1 MFSALPHQWRNSS
14 AKLRRKN
21 QEPKTLF
28 KLLTFFCFCAAPR
41 SGLPGLASRKRVQS
55 YALIPNPPNFLAR
68 KYAIKH
74 IFNIRL
80 QIVHRTKSPPQ
91 APNTLISRNINHKT
105 RQPRQN
111 AAPAAKKHRTP
122 IIPSEKKSATPKKN
136 PPPRKKLRPPRH
148 SPPNPLTFRNKSPAP
163 TNPPPQTPDKK
174 IRTPL
179 LYN

>member
-80 QIVHRTKSPPQ
+80 QIAHRTKSPPQ

-111 AAPAAKKHRTP
+111 AAPAAKKHRAP
-122 IIPSEKKSATPKKN
+122 IAPSEKKN
-136 PPPRKKLRPPRH
+136 PPPSKKLPPPRN
-148 SPPNPLTFRNKSPAP
+148 SPPHPLTLRNKSPAP

>member
-1 MFSALPHQWRNSS
+1 MYYFRICCHTCQCS
-14 AKLRRKN
+14 LRSRTSGGTARQSYGEKN

-55 YALIPNPPNFLAR
+55 YALIPNPPNFSAR

-80 QIVHRTKSPPQ
+80 QIVHRTESPPQ

-122 IIPSEKKSATPKKN
+122 IIPSEKKSATPKKT
-136 PPPRKKLRPPRH
+136 PA
-148 SPPNPLTFRNKSPAP
+148 AP
-163 TNPPPQTPDKK
+163 TLPAQPFNIP
-174 IRTPL
+174 
-179 LYN
+179 

>member
-80 QIVHRTKSPPQ
+80 QIAHRTKSPPQ

-111 AAPAAKKHRTP
+111 AAPAAKNTAH
-122 IIPSEKKSATPKKN
+122 PS
-136 PPPRKKLRPPRH
+136 PPPK
-148 SPPNPLTFRNKSPAP
+148 
-163 TNPPPQTPDKK
+163 KK
-174 IRTPL
+174 IRHLRKNSRRPETPPPTL
-179 LYN
+179 

>member
-80 QIVHRTKSPPQ
+80 QIVHRTESPPQ

-111 AAPAAKKHRTP
+111 AAPAAKNTAH
-122 IIPSEKKSATPKKN
+122 PSPPPKKKSATFEKTPAAPK
-136 PPPRKKLRPPRH
+136 L
-148 SPPNPLTFRNKSPAP
+148 PAQP
-163 TNPPPQTPDKK
+163 FNIP
-174 IRTPL
+174 
-179 LYN
+179 

>member
-55 YALIPNPPNFLAR
+55 YALVPNPPNFSAR

-80 QIVHRTKSPPQ
+80 QLTHHTESPPQ
-91 APNTLISRNINHKT
+91 APNALISRNINRKT
-105 RQPRQN
+105 RQSRQN
-111 AAPAAKKHRTP
+111 AAPRQKNTAHP
-122 IIPSEKKSATPKKN
+122 SLPSEKKSATLEKTPAA
-136 PPPRKKLRPPRH
+136 PALP
-148 SPPNPLTFRNKSPAP
+148 SPPFNIP
-163 TNPPPQTPDKK
+163 
-174 IRTPL
+174 
-179 LYN
+179 

>member
-55 YALIPNPPNFLAR
+55 YALIPNPPNFSAR

-105 RQPRQN
+105 SQPRQN
-111 AAPAAKKHRTP
+111 AAPAAKNTAH
-122 IIPSEKKSATPKKN
+122 PSPPPKKN
-136 PPPRKKLRPPRH
+136 PPPRKKLRPPRN
-148 SPPNPLTFRNKSPAP
+148 SPPNPLTFRNKSPAYP
-163 TNPPPQTPDKK
+163 TRLRKLP
-174 IRTPL
+174 IRKSERP
-179 LYN
+179 YYIINVRV

>member
-80 QIVHRTKSPPQ
+80 QITHPASSPPHTDK
-91 APNTLISRNINHKT
+91 ALIYRSIYHKT
-105 RQPRQN
+105 RQSRQN
-111 AAPAAKKHRTP
+111 YARAAKNTGP
-122 IIPSEKKSATPKKN
+122 PSPPPKKIRH
-136 PPPRKKLRPPRH
+136 PRKKLPH
-148 SPPNPLTFRNKSPAP
+148 PPNSPAP
-163 TNPPPQTPDKK
+163 PFNTP
-174 IRTPL
+174 
-179 LYN
+179 

>member
-14 AKLRRKN
+14 AKLRQKN

-55 YALIPNPPNFLAR
+55 YTLIPNPPNFLAR

-80 QIVHRTKSPPQ
+80 QITDHTESPPQ

-111 AAPAAKKHRTP
+111 AAPAAKKTPRTHRP
-122 IIPSEKKSATPKKN
+122 
-136 PPPRKKLRPPRH
+136 LR
-148 SPPNPLTFRNKSPAP
+148 
-163 TNPPPQTPDKK
+163 KK
-174 IRTPL
+174 IRHPEKNSGRPETPRPTL
-179 LYN
+179 